1 MSRTKC
7 TQAERSAVSLVRR
20 YCLSCLRAWRRSERH
35 LGVEPRGE
43 GASTNLGRMRRKKPV
58 DEASHGCF
66 VDGEDVGNRK
76 VIQNGRIDD
85 GWDIEERR
93 SEGFPVEIPPTSD
106 LPSKVGW
113 RIVEEWNGDFDD
125 TVIGDGWRMDAEVGG
140 HAIVACDDDV
150 EPAAA
155 SVSRACDMLDQA
167 ELVSNDSKVGCIRGR
182 HILEAKV

>member
-1 MSRTKC
+1 
-7 TQAERSAVSLVRR
+7 
-20 YCLSCLRAWRRSERH
+20 
-35 LGVEPRGE
+35 
-43 GASTNLGRMRRKKPV
+43 MRRKKPV

-76 VIQNGRIDD
+76 V
-85 GWDIEERR
+85 
-93 SEGFPVEIPPTSD
+93 FPVKIPPTSD

-140 HAIVACDDDV
+140 HAIVACDHDV

-155 SVSRACDMLDQA
+155 SVSRACNMLDQA
-167 ELVSNDSKVGCIRGR
+167 ELVSNDSKVGCIRRR